1 MKFNLI
7 MKRLYII
14 TIVLIAALTQ
24 SSWTYGQPPGD
35 RGEKMQAMRISF
47 ITGELA
53 LTPEEAQ
60 VFWPV
65 FNKFESEQ
73 KALRQQYDKKPGWE
87 DQNIETL
94 SDVGAE
100 KLINDEIAFQQKDL
114 EITKKYVAEFKKIL
128 PVKKVALLMTV
139 DHKWKRMILEQ
150 IKGPGG
156 PPPPRK

>member
-53 LTPEEAQ
+53 LTPAEAQ

-65 FNKFESEQ
+65 FNKFGREPDKIGAMAHNTTTQSQIEPNTKPSSRKTMQ
-73 KALRQQYDKKPGWE
+73 KC
-87 DQNIETL
+87 T
-94 SDVGAE
+94 
-100 KLINDEIAFQQKDL
+100 
-114 EITKKYVAEFKKIL
+114 
-128 PVKKVALLMTV
+128 
-139 DHKWKRMILEQ
+139 
-150 IKGPGG
+150 
-156 PPPPRK
+156 PPPPKKKVYT